1 MDIKIKRALLS
12 VSDKTGLVPFA
23 KALADRGVVMI
34 STGGTA
40 KALTAAGINVI
51 PIDQITGFPEMMDG
65 RVKTLHPAV
74 HGGLLADRRKPA
86 HMEALAGM
94 GYEPIDLVC
103 VNLYPFESTVS
114 KPDVSID
121 DAVENIDIGGPSMV
135 RSAAKN
141 HHAVAVVTDPNDYE
155 AIMAELDAKDGALG
169 LQTRQKLCV
178 KAYAHTS
185 FYDAQIAAFLRSKY
199 TPEQQFPGE
208 YTVPMRKAQEL
219 RYGENPHQKAAFYKY
234 PGFKESSIANAET
247 LEGKALSY
255 NNYLDADAA
264 LEAVKEWAGEE
275 PTCVIVKHTNPCGIA
290 QRASAVD
297 AVKAVRE
304 ADPISA
310 FGGILALN
318 VPVDGDIANE
328 ITAPN
333 TFLEVVIAPAFTE
346 EAIKVLTTKKKWGA
360 NLRLMVTGEL
370 AKAKE
375 GMVVRGLTGGALV
388 QERDT
393 AQTAADELKVVTKRQ
408 PTAEEI
414 QSMLFAWRCVKHVK
428 SNAIAFAKD
437 RVLIGAGAG
446 QMNRVQS
453 VRLAAEHS
461 GERAQGA
468 VLASDAFFPFAD
480 NIEAAAA
487 AGITA
492 VIQPGGSKKDAEVIE
507 AADKLGMAM
516 VFTGIRH
523 FRH

>member
-1 MDIKIKRALLS
+1 MNVTIKRALLS

-23 KALADRGVVMI
+23 KALAARGVEMI

-40 KALTAAGINVI
+40 KALTEAGIQVI

-94 GYEPIDLVC
+94 GYKPIDLVC
-103 VNLYPFESTVS
+103 VNLYPFESTVA
-114 KPDVSID
+114 KPDVCID

-141 HHAVAVVTDPNDYE
+141 HHAVAVVTDPSDYE
-155 AIMAELDAKDGALG
+155 AIMAELDANDGALG
-169 LQTRQKLCV
+169 LETRQKLCV

-185 FYDAQIAAFLRSKY
+185 FYDAQIAAFLRTKY
-199 TPEQQFPGE
+199 SPEEQFPGE
-208 YTVPMRKAQEL
+208 LTVPMRKATEL
-219 RYGENPHQKAAFYKY
+219 RYGENPHQKAAFFRY
-234 PGFKESSIANAET
+234 PGFKESSVANAQT

-290 QRASAVD
+290 QRDSAVE
-297 AVKAVRE
+297 AVKAARD

-318 VPVDGDIANE
+318 VPVDADVANE

-333 TFLEVVIAPAFTE
+333 TFLEVVIAPAFSD
-346 EAIKVLTTKKKWGA
+346 EAVKILTTKKKWGA
-360 NLRLMVTGEL
+360 NLRLMVTGL
-370 AKAKE
+370 ICKPAE
-375 GMVVRGLTGGALV
+375 GFVVRGLTGGALV
-388 QERDT
+388 QERDL
-393 AQTAADELKVVTKRQ
+393 AQTSAEELKVVTERQ
-408 PTAEEI
+408 PTADEI
-414 QSMLFAWRCVKHVK
+414 ESLLFAWRCVKHVK
-428 SNAIAFAKD
+428 SNAIAFVKD
-437 RVLIGAGAG
+437 RVLVGAGAG

-461 GERAQGA
+461 GELSKGA
-468 VLASDAFFPFAD
+468 VLASDAFFPFPD
-480 NIEAAAA
+480 NIETAAA

-492 VIQPGGSKKDAEVIE
+492 VIQPGGSKKDGEVIA
-507 AADKLGMAM
+507 AADKLGLAM
-516 VFTGIRH
+516 VFTGTRH